1 MQRTWPSGAVCQLA
15 AANFGANFGVSSFSF
30 APNEW
35 LIPNTP
41 RNDELTSSIP
51 RPG

>member
-15 AANFGANFGVSSFSF
+15 AANFGVSSFSF